1 MILIQELKIH
11 VLKICSSY
19 KVKSMIN
26 RPACFKDPEKPSRL
40 DLILTNCP
48 KSFQNPCV
56 IENGLSDFH
65 IPIVTVIR
73 TTYKK
78 S

>member
-1 MILIQELKIH
+1 
-11 VLKICSSY
+11 
-19 KVKSMIN
+19 MIN
-26 RPACFKDPEKPSRL
+26 RSACFKDPEKPSRI